1 MSGGK
6 SPILKTLQKMTTM
19 KAFSEKSTPN
29 TAMLNQFVT
38 EEEPIFN
45 ERKLMNNPNPV
56 SRINDED
63 LKEV

>member
-6 SPILKTLQKMTTM
+6 RPVLKTLQKMITM
-19 KAFSEKSTPN
+19 KAYSSKSTPN
-29 TAMLNQFVT
+29 TAILNQLFT

-45 ERKLMNNPNPV
+45 ERQLMNNPNPV

>member
-1 MSGGK
+1 
-6 SPILKTLQKMTTM
+6 MTTM
-19 KAFSEKSTPN
+19 KAYSEKSTPN